1 MVLACASGSVGA
13 FFFKKSSVK
22 LEIKIRLKTLFQ
34 MVRNKNLIAGI
45 FFYVIGAGIITFLLQ
60 TENLSFIYP
69 LTSMTYIFTV
79 FLSVKLLKEK
89 MNMYKWLAI
98 FLIITGNIF
107 ITV

>member
-1 MVLACASGSVGA
+1 M
-13 FFFKKSSVK
+13 KSSVK

-34 MVRNKNLIAGI
+34 MARNKNLIAGI